1 MENRNIQYK
10 ACLTFFAL
18 LIVSQAIVLA
28 VEVNSEN
35 LFDLSLEQL
44 MNMSVVSASRLPTE
58 TKYLSA
64 ATTVITAE
72 DIHYSGA
79 TSIPE
84 VLHFAPGV
92 DVRRLDRN
100 RYIVGVRG
108 LFGMFSDRTLVLID
122 GRPATNP
129 AFGTTHWESM
139 PVMMEDIARIEIVRG
154 PVGAAW
160 GANAFTGV
168 INIITKKPQDTTGGL
183 ISTTINEYGDT
194 YTSLRYG
201 QTQGKWSWKASAGYE
216 GMEDSDA
223 AGAGKYVS
231 GSPGLNGLMVFGNST
246 GFNNFQA
253 RDWGRFWKSDLQAE
267 YRVNEQTRWSFGAAH
282 TSGQQGDYEFLG
294 VFPRRDILS
303 EYTRLFTRMDHQIDK
318 DTSFHIQWF
327 GNYMDYHYRNIAD
340 RLTYLRNDLEAQF
353 TFKPADDHT
362 ASVGGNIRW
371 DRITQHT
378 DSSLN
383 VIKFD
388 KNKYDEYWAGIFFI
402 DRWAATDRLT
412 LEGQFR
418 LDDYSETTTDWSG
431 RFMALYAM
439 DEQQNHIVRAGFAR
453 SFRAPSVGLRE
464 HNSSYLQPFG
474 FSLFETDVPEGSELN
489 NERTYSLEAGY
500 AGKLSDNFSV
510 NVDTYYQRMEDLA
523 GVRSV
528 TNPITN
534 VTTST
539 VDNID
544 GASSWGAETSLTWQ
558 YKAVKL
564 TGWYA
569 YNGFKTDEFAA
580 KTRSTFPSQHK
591 AGLTG
596 RYNLDKDWTLNAN
609 YAFQNSIRTYKT
621 TTVDYRTSNRLDLTL
636 SRKFAKS
643 KGELMLGV
651 MDVLN
656 ETSAV
661 VTDSGNMT
669 GLETPGR
676 TFFARL
682 QFTF

>member
-10 ACLTFFAL
+10 ACFTFFAL

-84 VLHFAPGV
+84 VLQFAPGV

-122 GRPATNP
+122 GRPSTNP

-139 PVMMEDIARIEIVRG
+139 PVLMEDIARIEIVRG

-168 INIITKKPQDTTGGL
+168 INIITKKPQDTAGGL
-183 ISTTINEYGDT
+183 ISTTVNEYGDT

-201 QTQGKWSWKASAGYE
+201 QTQGKWSWKASAGYDNT
-216 GMEDSDA
+216 EDSDA
-223 AGAGKYVS
+223 AGAGRYIS
-231 GSPGLNGLMVFGNST
+231 GTPALNPLM
-246 GFNNFQA
+246 GFDSFTA

-267 YRVNEQTRWSFGAAH
+267 YRANEQTRWSFGAAH

-294 VFPRRDILS
+294 VFPRRDMLS
-303 EYTRLFTRMDHQIDK
+303 EYTRLFARRDHQIDK
-318 DTSFHIQWF
+318 DTNFHVQWF
-327 GNYMDYHYRNIAD
+327 GEYMDYHYKIFSD
-340 RLTYLRNDLEAQF
+340 RLTYLRNDLEAQL

-371 DRITQHT
+371 DHITQHT

-388 KNKYDEYWAGIFFI
+388 KNKYDEYWAGLFLI
-402 DRWAATDRLT
+402 DRWTVTQRLT
-412 LEGQFR
+412 LEGQLR

-431 RFMALYAM
+431 RFMALYAI

-453 SFRAPSVGLRE
+453 SFRSPSVGLRE
-464 HNSSYLQPFG
+464 HSSSYLQAPFIG
-474 FSLFETDVPEGSELN
+474 SMFITEVPDGYELN
-489 NERTYSLEAGY
+489 NEGTYSLEAGY
-500 AGKLSDNFSV
+500 TGQLSDNFSL
-510 NVDTYYQRMEDLA
+510 NVDTYYQRMERLA
-523 GVRSV
+523 GVRTSR
-528 TNPITN
+528 NMFG

-539 VDNID
+539 LGNIC
-544 GASSWGAETSLTWQ
+544 GANSWGAETSLTWQ

-569 YNGFKTDEFAA
+569 YNGFETDEFAVI
-580 KTRSTFPSQHK
+580 TRSTFPSQHK

-596 RYNLDKDWTLNAN
+596 RYNLDNDWILNAN
-609 YAFQNSIRTYKT
+609 YAFQNCIRTYKT
-621 TTVDYRTSNRLDLTL
+621 TAVDCRTSNRLDLTL
-636 SRKFAKS
+636 SRKFARN
-643 KGELMLGV
+643 KGELMFGV

-656 ETSAV
+656 ETSAAV
-661 VTDSGNMT
+661 FDSGNMT

-676 TFFARL
+676 TFFTRL
-682 QFTF
+682 QIHF

>member
-1 MENRNIQYK
+1 MNRQKNSLYAVWLTSVVSTLLSAMTLPAGENP
-10 ACLTFFAL
+10 
-18 LIVSQAIVLA
+18 SD
-28 VEVNSEN
+28 N
-35 LFDLSLEQL
+35 LFEMSLEEL
-44 MNMSVVSASRLPTE
+44 MNVPVVSASRIPTE

-84 VLHFAPGV
+84 ILQFAPGM

-108 LFGMFSDRTLVLID
+108 LFGTFSDRTLVLID

-129 AFGTTHWESM
+129 AFGTTHWETL
-139 PVMMEDIARIEIVRG
+139 PVLMEDIARIEIVRG

-168 INIITKKPQDTTGGL
+168 INIITKKPQDTPGGL

-201 QTQGKWSWKASAGYE
+201 QTQGKWSWKASAGYDNT
-216 GMEDSDA
+216 EDSDA
-223 AGAGKYVS
+223 AGAGRYIS
-231 GSPGLNGLMVFGNST
+231 GTPALNSLM
-246 GFNNFQA
+246 GFDSFTA
-253 RDWGRFWKSDLQAE
+253 RDWGRFWKSDLQGE
-267 YRVNEQTRWSFGAAH
+267 YRANDQTRWSFGAAH

-294 VFPRRDILS
+294 VFPRRDMLS
-303 EYTRLFTRMDHQIDK
+303 EYTRLFARMDHQIDK
-318 DTSFHIQWF
+318 DTNFHVQWF
-327 GNYMDYHYRNIAD
+327 GNYMDYHYKVFTD
-340 RLTYLRNDLEAQF
+340 RLTYLQNDLEVQL

-371 DRITQHT
+371 DHITQHN

-383 VIKFD
+383 VLDFD
-388 KNKYDEYWAGIFFI
+388 KNKYDEYWAGLFLI
-402 DRWAATDRLT
+402 DRWTVTQRLT
-412 LEGQFR
+412 LEGQLR

-453 SFRAPSVGLRE
+453 SFRAPSVGIRRA
-464 HNSSYLQPFG
+464 SSNYLQAPFIG
-474 FSLFETDVPEGSELN
+474 SIFRTESPDGYELDNEG
-489 NERTYSLEAGY
+489 TYSLEAGY
-500 AGKLSDNFSV
+500 TGQLSDNFSI

-523 GVRSV
+523 GARISRVGPV
-528 TNPITN
+528 TNSKI
-534 VTTST
+534 
-539 VDNID
+539 DNIN
-544 GASSWGAETSLTWQ
+544 GASSWGAEPSLTWQ
-558 YKAVKL
+558 YKAVKI

-569 YNGFKTDEFAA
+569 YNGFKTDEFAQL
-580 KTRSTFPSQHK
+580 TRSTFPSQHK

-596 RYNLDKDWTLNAN
+596 RYNLDNDWIFNAN
-609 YAFQNSIRTYKT
+609 YAFQNSIHTYKT
-621 TTVDYRTSNRLDLTL
+621 TAVDYHTSNRLDLTL
-636 SRKFAKS
+636 SRKFAKG
-643 KGELMLGV
+643 KGELMFGV

-656 ETSAV
+656 ETSAAV
-661 VTDSGNMT
+661 FDSGNMAS
-669 GLETPGR
+669 LETPGR
-676 TFFARL
+676 TFFTRL
-682 QFTF
+682 QLHF